1 MNVYDEAHSLAKAIK
16 ESNEFREFD
25 RMRKAVDEDKESTEM
40 LKEMQELQMQLQA
53 AQLAGQEPDKDLFS
67 RFQSLST
74 MVATKPLAAQYLQAQ
89 GAFMV
94 TICASGSNAA
104 RARPVATQKRP
115 PLAIKYSSALRFSSA
130 KGGMG
135 FPLCSAPLV

>member
-25 RMRKAVDEDKESTEM
+25 RMRQTIDADKESSDM

-53 AQLAGQEPDKDLFS
+53 AQLAGKEPDKDLVG

-74 MVATKPLAAQYLQAQ
+74 RVATNPAAAQYLQAQ

-94 TICASGSNAA
+94 MMHD
-104 RARPVATQKRP
+104 VF
-115 PLAIKYSSALRFSSA
+115 AIIGEAM
-130 KGGMG
+130 GM
-135 FPLCSAPLV
+135 